1 MNAKHFPTV
10 LGILLITA
18 IMLLLMGRD
27 AICSCGY
34 ISLWHGDPN
43 SSGNSQHI
51 TDHYTFSHIIHGFIF
66 YWALGTFGKQVT
78 KGKRF
83 IIALLIE
90 VVWELLE
97 NSNMMIDRYRT
108 ATISLSYYGDSI
120 VNSMS
125 DIFAF
130 IIGYRLAGKFPTWLT
145 VTLAIGIELIV
156 GYLIRDNLTLNV
168 LMLLY
173 PLNTVRIWQA
183 GG

>member
-1 MNAKHFPTV
+1 M
-10 LGILLITA
+10 
-18 IMLLLMGRD
+18 
-27 AICSCGY
+27 
-34 ISLWHGDPN
+34 
-43 SSGNSQHI
+43 
-51 TDHYTFSHIIHGFIF
+51 
-66 YWALGTFGKQVT
+66 GTFGKQVT